1 MNLAAAPLI
10 LVSLITA
17 PLPPPVPMSGF
28 MNAERLI
35 AHCRPAADAE
45 VGMAE
50 VCLGYIAGSVD
61 QVLHRQAQLPAN
73 KRTICLAPD
82 ATIGE
87 VQDAVVANL
96 EMFADEPNAAAAAI
110 VERSLSAAF
119 PC

>member
-10 LVSLITA
+10 LLSLIVS
-17 PLPPPVPMSGF
+17 PFPSPPRMSGF

-50 VCLGYIAGSVD
+50 VCMGYVAGSVD
-61 QVLHRQAQLPAN
+61 QILHRQAQLPSN
-73 KRTICLAPD
+73 KRTICLPAE

-96 EMFADEPNAAAAAI
+96 EMFADDPNIAAAAV
-110 VERSLSAAF
+110 VERSLTAVF